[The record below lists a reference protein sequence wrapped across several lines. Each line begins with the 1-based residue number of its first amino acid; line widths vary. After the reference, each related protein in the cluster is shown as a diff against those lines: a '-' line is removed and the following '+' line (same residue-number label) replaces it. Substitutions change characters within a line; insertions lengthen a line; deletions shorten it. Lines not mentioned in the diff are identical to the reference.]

1 MATATFIER
10 GIAEATVR
18 KAARALARAGLVG
31 AYGHCSVRL
40 NESELLV
47 CASKAM
53 GTILPTD
60 AGTVVPLVGPLP
72 EGVLGEVRV
81 HQHIYRTRHDVGAV
95 CRVFP
100 RDVLTMSVLGQVP
113 ECRHGLS
120 SFFYPRPAYWDDVR
134 LMRTDELAAGVAA
147 TLGKGAGIILRGNG
161 AVVAASN
168 MQQALALCVY
178 LEDMCRID
186 LAIRAAGSTN
196 QSPLLTPTEAQ
207 KRADWNGRVEQRMW
221 DHMTFGDPE

>member
-1 MATATFIER
+1 MIEANEPQRTA
-10 GIAEATVR
+10 AEITVR
-18 KAARALARAGLVG
+18 KAARALARASLVG

-40 NESELLV
+40 NDQELLV

-60 AGTVVPLVGPLP
+60 GGTVVPITGALP

-81 HQHIYRTRHDVGAV
+81 HQHIYRGRPDVGAI

-100 RDVLTMSVLGQVP
+100 RDVMTVSVSGQAP

-120 SFFYPRPAYWDDVR
+120 AFFHPRPAFWDDAR

-147 TLGKGAGIILRGNG
+147 ALGRQAGIILRGNG
-161 AVVAASN
+161 AVLAAAN

-178 LEDMCRID
+178 LEEMCRIE
-186 LAIRAAGSTN
+186 LTLRAAGASDTAP
-196 QSPLLTPTEAQ
+196 SLTQAEAQ

-221 DHMTFGDPE
+221 DHLTFGDPE